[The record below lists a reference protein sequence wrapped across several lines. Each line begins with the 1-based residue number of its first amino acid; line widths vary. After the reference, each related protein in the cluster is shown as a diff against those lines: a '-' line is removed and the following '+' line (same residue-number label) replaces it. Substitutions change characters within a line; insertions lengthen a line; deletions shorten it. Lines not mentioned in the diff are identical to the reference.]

1 VTVGE
6 MPDCPFNGGQAKT
19 EADDPAARR
28 ERVLATVAETLERLE
43 QQAAEHERW
52 LNDPARRER
61 AESAQEYIN
70 ETRWRNGG
78 A

>member
-1 VTVGE
+1 
-6 MPDCPFNGGQAKT
+6 MPDYSFNGGQART
-19 EADDPAARR
+19 EADDPAARA

-43 QQAAEHERW
+43 QQAAEHQRW

-61 AESAQEYIN
+61 AELAQEYIN
-70 ETRWRNGG
+70 ETRRRNGG

>member
-1 VTVGE
+1 
-6 MPDCPFNGGQAKT
+6 MPDYSFNGGQART
-19 EADDPAARR
+19 EADDPAARA

-43 QQAAEHERW
+43 QQAAEHQRW

-61 AESAQEYIN
+61 AELAQEYIN
-70 ETRWRNGG
+70 ETLRRNGG